1 MAGTYTG
8 VELLSTWLQP
18 GAYGSL
24 SLAFETAVGPDAGYC
39 AGVGPEWVR
48 EHPGNGSFNSYSV
61 PSLYYSL
68 LNIQVVGTLDTSVS

>member
-24 SLAFETAVGPDAGYC
+24 SLAFETAVGPDAGHC

-48 EHPGNGSFNSYSV
+48 EHPGNGSV

-68 LNIQVVGTLDTSVS
+68 LNIQVVGTLDTFVS